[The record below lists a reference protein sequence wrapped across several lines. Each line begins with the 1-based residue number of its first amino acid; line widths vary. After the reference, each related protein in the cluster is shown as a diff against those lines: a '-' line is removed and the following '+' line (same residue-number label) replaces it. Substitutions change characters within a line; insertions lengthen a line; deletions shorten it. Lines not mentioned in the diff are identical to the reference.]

1 MKKVQILIADD
12 HPIVRMGLRQIL
24 EETMGSIDVDEAEN
38 GQSAL
43 DKAAKQ
49 HYDIMLLDIAMPG
62 LNGLDALKLLKTQC
76 PKLPV
81 LMLSMYPEDLYA
93 VRALRAGAAGYLTK
107 SSAPDEL
114 FSAIEKILSG
124 KKFVSASLAER
135 LALELEGNNR
145 ERPHENLSDR
155 EYQVMLLI
163 ASGKTISDIAQ
174 DLSLSVKTV
183 STYRTRVL
191 EKMNM
196 KSNAELIHY
205 ALKSGLIS

>member
-62 LNGLDALKLLKTQC
+62 LNGLDALKLLRTQC

>member
-62 LNGLDALKLLKTQC
+62 LNGLDALKLLRTQC

-183 STYRTRVL
+183 STYRTRIL